1 VVRTLLDYNV
11 PTHTAIQGG
20 AQILGSPCKPCASCP
35 TGVSRA
41 EDKPAPAPESPPQ
54 VSEGPSAAQLHHA
67 AEAMAAGAGFTEADM
82 AALKAMMS
90 DLKGA
95 AAMVEHSA
103 GAFDISAISY
113 PDMCSTGTEFDN
125 SQSSAPPSHGRH
137 TSYATFLLAMQ
148 WPMCSVANICLLA
161 GLCMA

>member
-1 VVRTLLDYNV
+1 MRNPRLSLRTL
-11 PTHTAIQGG
+11 
-20 AQILGSPCKPCASCP
+20 SSCP
-35 TGVSRA
+35 AGVSRA

-95 AAMVEHSA
+95 APLHAPLSGMA
-103 GAFDISAISY
+103 GV
-113 PDMCSTGTEFDN
+113 
-125 SQSSAPPSHGRH
+125 
-137 TSYATFLLAMQ
+137 L
-148 WPMCSVANICLLA
+148 CL
-161 GLCMA
+161 CVIRRPCRMSR

>member
-1 VVRTLLDYNV
+1 MLG
-11 PTHTAIQGG
+11 PAG
-20 AQILGSPCKPCASCP
+20 A
-35 TGVSRA
+35 SRA

-95 AAMVEHSA
+95 AASA
-103 GAFDISAISY
+103 PLVGTNY
-113 PDMCSTGTEFDN
+113 DMCCF
-125 SQSSAPPSHGRH
+125 
-137 TSYATFLLAMQ
+137 
-148 WPMCSVANICLLA
+148 CV
-161 GLCMA
+161 